1 MRRWFAIAAVLLMA
15 ALSAGRAAAGCEL
28 HQDLSLLHRTAKG
41 YIHYLETG
49 ENAVM
54 AQRLQRWISRNPAAE
69 LKPRM
74 RAAGLESV
82 LADTLALMR
91 QQAQILQ
98 VHQAQGRTAA
108 LKAVNRANGHAS
120 AEKFGKRVEHLA
132 CDPDERTTMRSK
144 LVAVAAAE
152 AQQRR
157 QMINV
162 GIAWVSFI
170 VLGGSILYFLDRLG
184 IRRIRRTKRHT
195 CSLPVVV
202 NTGSSV
208 ISARFVDIS
217 RAGAKVRPDG
227 PFTVGGKVA
236 LTFSIYH
243 KEAHV
248 MWHTQDYFGVRFAE
262 EFNPLQL
269 HKLLEDYPAEA
280 AAASAAVKPTPGLS

>member
-1 MRRWFAIAAVLLMA
+1 MA
-15 ALSAGRAAAGCEL
+15 AISAGQAAAGCEL
-28 HQDLSLLHRTAKG
+28 HHDLSLLHRTAKG

-49 ENAVM
+49 EKPVM
-54 AQRLQRWISRNPAAE
+54 AQRLQRWISRNPAPE

-82 LADTLALMR
+82 LNETLALVE
-91 QQAQILQ
+91 QQQQFLR
-98 VHQAQGRTAA
+98 VHQAQGRRAA
-108 LKAVNRANGHAS
+108 LEAVDRVNGHAV

-132 CDPDERTTMRSK
+132 CDPNEQTTMRSK

-184 IRRIRRTKRHT
+184 IRRIRRTKRYT

-208 ISARFVDIS
+208 ISARLVDIS

-227 PFTVGGKVA
+227 PLSVGGKVA

-248 MWHTQDYFGVRFAE
+248 MWHTPDYFGVKFAE
-262 EFNPLQL
+262 EFNPMQL

-280 AAASAAVKPTPGLS
+280 AAAKPTPGPTPGLS

>member
-1 MRRWFAIAAVLLMA
+1 MRRWFVIAAAFLLA
-15 ALSAGRAAAGCEL
+15 GITAGRAEAGCEL
-28 HQDLSLLHRTAKG
+28 HHDLSLLHRTASG
-41 YIHYLETG
+41 YIEHLETG
-49 ENAVM
+49 EKPVM
-54 AQRLQRWISRNPAAE
+54 AQRLQRWLGRNPAAE

-74 RAAGLESV
+74 RAAGLETV
-82 LADTLALMR
+82 LAETLALMQ
-91 QQAQILQ
+91 QQAHFLQIY
-98 VHQAQGRTAA
+98 QARGRSAA
-108 LKAVNRANGHAS
+108 LEAVNRANGHATT
-120 AEKFGKRVEHLA
+120 EKYGKRVERLA
-132 CDPDERTTMRSK
+132 CDPNERTTMRSR

-202 NTGSSV
+202 NTGTSV
-208 ISARFVDIS
+208 ISARIVDIS

-248 MWHTQDYFGVRFAE
+248 MWHTPDYFGVKFAE
-262 EFNPLQL
+262 EFGPLQL

-280 AAASAAVKPTPGLS
+280 SAASAAAKPAPS